1 MYITE
6 YLSNDIKPGKIN
18 YSPNQLL
25 EVIEENKLNHIP
37 LFNGLHFIGNISEE
51 DLIELSLEDKA
62 EVDYSSYVENFFLSE
77 SSTLLEAIQMMYTNQ
92 TNVLPIINEQS
103 KYLGIITESD
113 IIKIF
118 ANFPFVSSQGIS
130 MLVSI
135 TEKDLSMTSISN
147 IIESNNGKILGMM
160 IVGNKEDSVY
170 VLLKFSSSNL
180 LTIGE
185 TFERYGYQ
193 VIQKFYNDEKQELL
207 HSRYEQLLKY
217 MNT

>member
-6 YLSNDIKPGKIN
+6 YLSNEIKPGKVN
-18 YSPNQLL
+18 SSPSQLL
-25 EVIEENKLNHIP
+25 EVVQENKLTHLP
-37 LFNGLHFIGNISEE
+37 LFKGLDFVGNISEE
-51 DLIELSLEDKA
+51 DLIELSIDDEK
-62 EVDYSSYVENFFLSE
+62 VDYTSYLESFYLSE
-77 SSTLLEAIQMMYTNQ
+77 SSTLLDAIQMMYTNQ
-92 TNVLPIINEQS
+92 ANILPIINEQS
-103 KYLGIITESD
+103 RYVGFITEMD
-113 IIKIF
+113 IINTF
-118 ANFPFVSSQGIS
+118 ANFPFVAAQGVS

-135 TEKDLSMTSISN
+135 AEKDLSMTAISN
-147 IIESNNGKILGMM
+147 IIEVNNGKILGMM

-207 HSRYEQLLKY
+207 QSRYAQLLKY

>member
-6 YLSNDIKPGKIN
+6 YLSHEIKPGKVN
-18 YSPNQLL
+18 SSPSQLL
-25 EVIEENKLNHIP
+25 EVVQENKLTHLP
-37 LFNGLHFIGNISEE
+37 LFKGLDFVGNISEE
-51 DLIELSLEDKA
+51 DLIELSIDDEK
-62 EVDYSSYVENFFLSE
+62 VDYTLYLESFYLSE
-77 SSTLLEAIQMMYTNQ
+77 SSTLLDAIQMMYTNQ
-92 TNVLPIINEQS
+92 ANILPIINEQS
-103 KYLGIITESD
+103 RYVGFITEMD
-113 IIKIF
+113 IINTF
-118 ANFPFVSSQGIS
+118 ANFPFVAAQGVS

-135 TEKDLSMTSISN
+135 AEKDLSMTAISN
-147 IIESNNGKILGMM
+147 IIEVNNGKILGMM

-207 HSRYEQLLKY
+207 QSRYAQLLKY

>member
-6 YLSNDIKPGKIN
+6 YLSNEIKPGKVIS
-18 YSPNQLL
+18 SPSQLL
-25 EVIEENKLNHIP
+25 EVVQENKLTHLP
-37 LFNGLHFIGNISEE
+37 LFKGLDFVGNISEE
-51 DLIELSLEDKA
+51 DLIELSIDDEK
-62 EVDYSSYVENFFLSE
+62 VDYTSYLESFYLSE
-77 SSTLLEAIQMMYTNQ
+77 SSTLLDAIQMMYTNQ
-92 TNVLPIINEQS
+92 ANILPIINEQS
-103 KYLGIITESD
+103 RYVGFITEMD
-113 IIKIF
+113 IINTF
-118 ANFPFVSSQGIS
+118 ANFPFVAAQGVS

-135 TEKDLSMTSISN
+135 AEKDLSMTAISN
-147 IIESNNGKILGMM
+147 IIEVNNGKILGMM

-207 HSRYEQLLKY
+207 QSRYAQLLKY

>member
-6 YLSNDIKPGKIN
+6 YLSNEVKPGKVN
-18 YSPNQLL
+18 STPSQLL
-25 EVIEENKLNHIP
+25 EVVHEYKLTHLP
-37 LFNGLHFIGNISEE
+37 LFKGLDFVGNISEE
-51 DLIELSLEDKA
+51 DLAELAIDNEKI
-62 EVDYSSYVENFFLSE
+62 DYSSYLENFFLSD
-77 SSTLLEAIQMMYTNQ
+77 SSTLLDAIQMMYTNQ
-92 TNVLPIINEQS
+92 ANILPIINEQS
-103 KYLGIITESD
+103 KYLGSITESD
-113 IIKIF
+113 IIKTF
-118 ANFPFVSSQGIS
+118 ANFPFVSGDGVS

-135 TEKDLSMTSISN
+135 VEKDLSMTAISN
-147 IIESNNGKILGMM
+147 IVEANNGKILGMM
-160 IVGNKEDSVY
+160 IVGYKEDSAY

-207 HSRYEQLLKY
+207 QSRYAQLLKY

>member
-6 YLSNDIKPGKIN
+6 YLSNEIKPGKVN
-18 YSPNQLL
+18 SSPSQLL
-25 EVIEENKLNHIP
+25 EVVQENKLTHLP
-37 LFNGLHFIGNISEE
+37 LFKGLNFVGNISEE
-51 DLIELSLEDKA
+51 DLIELSIDNEK
-62 EVDYSSYVENFFLSE
+62 VDYTSYLESFYLSE
-77 SSTLLEAIQMMYTNQ
+77 SSTLLDAIHMMYTNQ
-92 TNVLPIINEQS
+92 ANILPIINEQS
-103 KYLGIITESD
+103 RYVGFITETN
-113 IIKIF
+113 IINTL
-118 ANFPFVSSQGIS
+118 ANFPFVAAQGVS

-135 TEKDLSMTSISN
+135 AEKDLSMTAISN
-147 IIESNNGKILGMM
+147 IIEVNNGKVLGMM

-180 LTIGE
+180 LAIGE

-207 HSRYEQLLKY
+207 QSRYAQLLKY

>member
-6 YLSNDIKPGKIN
+6 YISNEIKPGKFS

-25 EVIEENKLNHIP
+25 EVVQENKLTHLP
-37 LFNGLHFIGNISEE
+37 MFKGLDFIGNISEE
-51 DLIELSLEDKA
+51 DLIALSFENKI
-62 EVDYSSYVENFFLSE
+62 VDYTYYLENFFLSD

-92 TNVLPIINEQS
+92 ANILPIINEHS
-103 KYLGIITESD
+103 NYIGSITEND
-113 IIKIF
+113 IINTF
-118 ANFPFVSSQGIS
+118 ANFPFVSAEGVS

-135 TEKDLSMTSISN
+135 AEKDLSMTAISN
-147 IIESNNGKILGMM
+147 IIEANNGKILGML
-160 IVGNKEDSVY
+160 IVGYKDDSVY

-185 TFERYGYQ
+185 TLERYGYQ

-207 HSRYEQLLKY
+207 QSRYAQLLKY

>member
-6 YLSNDIKPGKIN
+6 YLSNEIKPGKVN
-18 YSPNQLL
+18 SSPSQLL
-25 EVIEENKLNHIP
+25 EVVQENKLTHLS
-37 LFNGLHFIGNISEE
+37 LFKGLDFVGNISEE
-51 DLIELSLEDKA
+51 DLIELSIDDEK
-62 EVDYSSYVENFFLSE
+62 VDYTSYLESFYLSE
-77 SSTLLEAIQMMYTNQ
+77 SSTLLDAIQMMYTNQ
-92 TNVLPIINEQS
+92 ANILPIINEQS
-103 KYLGIITESD
+103 RYVGFITEMD
-113 IIKIF
+113 IINTF
-118 ANFPFVSSQGIS
+118 ANFPFVAAQGVS

-135 TEKDLSMTSISN
+135 AEKDLSMTAISN
-147 IIESNNGKILGMM
+147 IIEVNNGKILGMM

-180 LTIGE
+180 LAIGE

-207 HSRYEQLLKY
+207 QSRYAQLLKY

>member
-6 YLSNDIKPGKIN
+6 YISNEIKPGKFG

-25 EVIEENKLNHIP
+25 EVVQENKLTHLP
-37 LFNGLHFIGNISEE
+37 MFKGLDFIGNISEE
-51 DLIELSLEDKA
+51 DLIELSFENKT
-62 EVDYSSYVENFFLSE
+62 VDYTSYLENFFLTD
-77 SSTLLEAIQMMYTNQ
+77 SSTLLDAIQMMYTNQ
-92 TNVLPIINEQS
+92 ANILPIINEQS
-103 KYLGIITESD
+103 KYLGSITETD
-113 IIKIF
+113 IISTF
-118 ANFPFVSSQGIS
+118 ANFPFVSSEGVS

-135 TEKDLSMTSISN
+135 AEKDLSMTAISN
-147 IIESNNGKILGMM
+147 IIEGNNGKIMGMM
-160 IVGNKEDSVY
+160 IVGYKDDNAY

-193 VIQKFYNDEKQELL
+193 VIQKFYNDEKQDLL
-207 HSRYEQLLKY
+207 QSRYAQLLKY

>member
-6 YLSNDIKPGKIN
+6 YLSNEIKPGKVN
-18 YSPNQLL
+18 SSPSQLL
-25 EVIEENKLNHIP
+25 EVVQENKLTHLP
-37 LFNGLHFIGNISEE
+37 LFKGLDFVGNISEE
-51 DLIELSLEDKA
+51 DLIELSIDDEK
-62 EVDYSSYVENFFLSE
+62 VDYTSYLESFYLSE
-77 SSTLLEAIQMMYTNQ
+77 SSTLLDAIQMMYTNQ
-92 TNVLPIINEQS
+92 ANILPIINEQS
-103 KYLGIITESD
+103 KYLGSITESD
-113 IIKIF
+113 IIKTF
-118 ANFPFVSSQGIS
+118 ANFPFVSGDGVS

-135 TEKDLSMTSISN
+135 VEKDLSMTAISN
-147 IIESNNGKILGMM
+147 IVEANNGKILGMM
-160 IVGNKEDSVY
+160 IVGYKEDSAY

-207 HSRYEQLLKY
+207 QSRYAQLLKY

>member
-6 YLSNDIKPGKIN
+6 YLSNEIKPGKVN
-18 YSPNQLL
+18 YSPSQLL
-25 EVIEENKLNHIP
+25 EVVQENKLTHLP
-37 LFNGLHFIGNISEE
+37 LFKGLDFIGNISEE
-51 DLIELSLEDKA
+51 DLIELSIDDEK
-62 EVDYSSYVENFFLSE
+62 VDYTSYLESFYLSE
-77 SSTLLEAIQMMYTNQ
+77 SSTLLDAIQMMYTNQ
-92 TNVLPIINEQS
+92 ANILPIINEQS
-103 KYLGIITESD
+103 RYVGFITETD
-113 IIKIF
+113 IINTF
-118 ANFPFVSSQGIS
+118 ANFPFVAAQGVS

-135 TEKDLSMTSISN
+135 AEKDLSMTAISN
-147 IIESNNGKILGMM
+147 IIEVNNGKILGMM

-207 HSRYEQLLKY
+207 QSRYAQLLKY

>member
-6 YLSNDIKPGKIN
+6 YLSHEIKPGKVN
-18 YSPNQLL
+18 SSPSQLL
-25 EVIEENKLNHIP
+25 EVVQENKLTHLP
-37 LFNGLHFIGNISEE
+37 LFKGLDFIGNISEE
-51 DLIELSLEDKA
+51 DLIELSIDDEK
-62 EVDYSSYVENFFLSE
+62 VDYTSYLESFYLSE
-77 SSTLLEAIQMMYTNQ
+77 SSTLLDAIQMMYTNQ
-92 TNVLPIINEQS
+92 ANILPIINEQS
-103 KYLGIITESD
+103 RYVGFITEMD
-113 IIKIF
+113 IINTF
-118 ANFPFVSSQGIS
+118 ANFPFVAAQGVS

-135 TEKDLSMTSISN
+135 AEKDLSMTAISN
-147 IIESNNGKILGMM
+147 IIEVNNGKILGMM

-180 LTIGE
+180 LAIGE

-207 HSRYEQLLKY
+207 QSRYAQLLKY

>member
-6 YLSNDIKPGKIN
+6 YLSNEIKPGKVN
-18 YSPNQLL
+18 YSPRQLL
-25 EVIEENKLNHIP
+25 EVVQENKLTHLP
-37 LFNGLHFIGNISEE
+37 LSKGLDFVGNISEE
-51 DLIELSLEDKA
+51 DLIELA
-62 EVDYSSYVENFFLSE
+62 EENQLIDYSIYLEQFVLSE
-77 SSTLLEAIQMMYTNQ
+77 SSTILDAIQMMYTNQ
-92 TNVLPIINEQS
+92 TNIVAVVNEQL
-103 KYLGIITESD
+103 KYSGLITEND
-113 IIKIF
+113 LIKTF
-118 ANFPFVSSQGIS
+118 ANFPFVSSEGVS

-135 TEKDLSMTSISN
+135 AENDLSMTAISN
-147 IIESNNGKILGMM
+147 IIEANNGKVLGMM
-160 IVGNKEDSVY
+160 IVGFKEDSVF

-207 HSRYEQLLKY
+207 QSRYAQLLKY

>member
-6 YLSNDIKPGKIN
+6 YLSNEIKPGKVN
-18 YSPNQLL
+18 SSPSQLL
-25 EVIEENKLNHIP
+25 EVVQENKLTHLP
-37 LFNGLHFIGNISEE
+37 LFKGLDFVGNISEE
-51 DLIELSLEDKA
+51 DLIELSIDDEK
-62 EVDYSSYVENFFLSE
+62 VDYTSYLESFYLSE
-77 SSTLLEAIQMMYTNQ
+77 SSTLLDAIQMMYTNQ
-92 TNVLPIINEQS
+92 ANILPIINEQS
-103 KYLGIITESD
+103 RYVGFITEMD
-113 IIKIF
+113 IINTF
-118 ANFPFVSSQGIS
+118 ANFPFVAAQGVS

-135 TEKDLSMTSISN
+135 AEKDLSMTAISN
-147 IIESNNGKILGMM
+147 IIEVNNGKILGMM

-180 LTIGE
+180 LAIGE

-207 HSRYEQLLKY
+207 QSRYAQLLKY

>member
-6 YLSNDIKPGKIN
+6 YLSNEIKPGKVN
-18 YSPNQLL
+18 SSPSQLL
-25 EVIEENKLNHIP
+25 EVVQENKLTHLP
-37 LFNGLHFIGNISEE
+37 LFKGLDFVGNISEE
-51 DLIELSLEDKA
+51 DLIELSIDDEK
-62 EVDYSSYVENFFLSE
+62 VDYTSYLESFYLSE
-77 SSTLLEAIQMMYTNQ
+77 SSTLLDAIQMMYTNQ
-92 TNVLPIINEQS
+92 ANILPIINEQS
-103 KYLGIITESD
+103 RYVSFITEMD
-113 IIKIF
+113 IINTF
-118 ANFPFVSSQGIS
+118 ANFPFVAAQGVS

-135 TEKDLSMTSISN
+135 AEKDLSMTAISN
-147 IIESNNGKILGMM
+147 IIEVNNGKILGMM

-207 HSRYEQLLKY
+207 QSRYAQLLKY

>member
-6 YLSNDIKPGKIN
+6 YISNEIKPGKFS

-25 EVIEENKLNHIP
+25 EVVQENKLTHLP
-37 LFNGLHFIGNISEE
+37 MFKGLDFIGNISEE
-51 DLIELSLEDKA
+51 DLIELSFENKT
-62 EVDYSSYVENFFLSE
+62 VDYTSYLENFFLTD
-77 SSTLLEAIQMMYTNQ
+77 SSTLLDAIQMMYTNQ
-92 TNVLPIINEQS
+92 ANILPIINEQS
-103 KYLGIITESD
+103 KYLGSITETD
-113 IIKIF
+113 IISTF
-118 ANFPFVSSQGIS
+118 ANFPFVSSEGVS

-135 TEKDLSMTSISN
+135 AEKDLSMTAISN
-147 IIESNNGKILGMM
+147 IIEGNNGKIMGMM
-160 IVGNKEDSVY
+160 IVGYKDDNAY

-207 HSRYEQLLKY
+207 QSRYAQLLKY

>member
-6 YLSNDIKPGKIN
+6 YLSNEVKPGKVSF
-18 YSPNQLL
+18 SPSQLL
-25 EVIEENKLNHIP
+25 EVVQENRLTHIP
-37 LFNGLHFIGNISEE
+37 LFQGLDFVGNISDE
-51 DLIELSLEDKA
+51 DLIELSLNDKK
-62 EVDYSSYVENFFLSE
+62 VDYTSYLEHFYLSE
-77 SSTLLEAIQMMYTNQ
+77 SSTLLDAIQMMYTNQ
-92 TNVLPIINEQS
+92 ANILPIINEQS
-103 KYLGIITESD
+103 RYVGCITETD
-113 IIKIF
+113 IINTF
-118 ANFPFVSSQGIS
+118 ANFPFVAAQGVS

-135 TEKDLSMTSISN
+135 AEKELSMTAISN
-147 IIESNNGKILGMM
+147 IIEVNNGKILGMM

-207 HSRYEQLLKY
+207 QSRYAQLLKY

>member
-6 YLSNDIKPGKIN
+6 YLSNEIKPGKVN
-18 YSPNQLL
+18 SSPSQLL
-25 EVIEENKLNHIP
+25 EVVQENKLTHLP
-37 LFNGLHFIGNISEE
+37 LFKGLDFVGNISEE
-51 DLIELSLEDKA
+51 DLIELSIDDKK
-62 EVDYSSYVENFFLSE
+62 VDYTSYLESFYLSE
-77 SSTLLEAIQMMYTNQ
+77 SSTLLDAIQMMYTNQ
-92 TNVLPIINEQS
+92 ANILPIINEQS
-103 KYLGIITESD
+103 RYVGFITEMD
-113 IIKIF
+113 IINTF
-118 ANFPFVSSQGIS
+118 ANFPFVAAQGVS

-135 TEKDLSMTSISN
+135 AEKDLSMTAISN
-147 IIESNNGKILGMM
+147 IIEVNNGKILGMM

-180 LTIGE
+180 LAIGE

-207 HSRYEQLLKY
+207 QSRYAQLLKY

>member
-6 YLSNDIKPGKIN
+6 YLSHEIKPGKVN
-18 YSPNQLL
+18 SSPSQLL
-25 EVIEENKLNHIP
+25 EVVQENKLTHLP
-37 LFNGLHFIGNISEE
+37 LFKGLDFVGNISEE
-51 DLIELSLEDKA
+51 DLIELSIDDEK
-62 EVDYSSYVENFFLSE
+62 VDYTSYLESFYLSE
-77 SSTLLEAIQMMYTNQ
+77 SSTLLDAIQMMYTNQ
-92 TNVLPIINEQS
+92 ANILPIINEQS
-103 KYLGIITESD
+103 RYVGFITEMD
-113 IIKIF
+113 IINTF
-118 ANFPFVSSQGIS
+118 ANFPFVAAQGVS

-135 TEKDLSMTSISN
+135 AEKDLSMTAISN
-147 IIESNNGKILGMM
+147 IIEVNNGKILGMM

-180 LTIGE
+180 LAIGE

-207 HSRYEQLLKY
+207 QSRYAQLLKY

>member
-6 YLSNDIKPGKIN
+6 YLSNEIKPGKVN
-18 YSPNQLL
+18 SSPSQLL
-25 EVIEENKLNHIP
+25 EVVQENKLTHLP
-37 LFNGLHFIGNISEE
+37 LFKGLDFVGNISEE
-51 DLIELSLEDKA
+51 DLIELSIDDEK
-62 EVDYSSYVENFFLSE
+62 VDYTLYLESFYLSE
-77 SSTLLEAIQMMYTNQ
+77 SSTLLDAIQMMYTNQ
-92 TNVLPIINEQS
+92 ANILPIINEQS
-103 KYLGIITESD
+103 RYVGFITEMD
-113 IIKIF
+113 IINTF
-118 ANFPFVSSQGIS
+118 ANFPFVAAQGVS

-135 TEKDLSMTSISN
+135 AEKDLSMTAISN
-147 IIESNNGKILGMM
+147 IIEVNNGKILGMM

-207 HSRYEQLLKY
+207 QSRYAQLLKY

>member
-6 YLSNDIKPGKIN
+6 YLSHEIKPGKVN
-18 YSPNQLL
+18 SSPSQLL
-25 EVIEENKLNHIP
+25 EVVQENKLTHLP
-37 LFNGLHFIGNISEE
+37 LFKGLDFVGNISEE
-51 DLIELSLEDKA
+51 DLIELSIDDEK
-62 EVDYSSYVENFFLSE
+62 VDYTSYLESFYLSE
-77 SSTLLEAIQMMYTNQ
+77 SSTLLDAIQMMYTNQ
-92 TNVLPIINEQS
+92 ANILPIINEQS
-103 KYLGIITESD
+103 RYVGFITEMD
-113 IIKIF
+113 IINTF
-118 ANFPFVSSQGIS
+118 ANFPFVAAQGVS

-135 TEKDLSMTSISN
+135 AEKDLSMTAISN
-147 IIESNNGKILGMM
+147 IIEVNNGKILGMM

-207 HSRYEQLLKY
+207 QSRYAQLLKY

>member
-6 YLSNDIKPGKIN
+6 YLSNEVKPGKVK
-18 YSPNQLL
+18 YTPSQLL
-25 EVIEENKLNHIP
+25 EVVQEYKLTHLP
-37 LFNGLHFIGNISEE
+37 LFDGLDFVGNISEE
-51 DLIELSLEDKA
+51 DLAELAIDNEK
-62 EVDYSSYVENFFLSE
+62 VDYTSYLENFFLTD
-77 SSTLLEAIQMMYTNQ
+77 SSTLLDAIQMMYTNQ
-92 TNVLPIINEQS
+92 ANILPIINEQS
-103 KYLGIITESD
+103 KYLGSITETDIITT
-113 IIKIF
+113 F
-118 ANFPFVSSQGIS
+118 ANFPFVSAEGVS

-135 TEKDLSMTSISN
+135 AEKDLSITAISN
-147 IIESNNGKILGMM
+147 IIEANNGKILGIL
-160 IVGNKEDSVY
+160 IVGYKEDSAY

-207 HSRYEQLLKY
+207 QSRYAQLLKY